1 MNRTVSKTNR
11 YNKYGWA
18 FISLAMLAFALFTV
32 YPIISSLGFSLKV
45 LRRGD
50 YVFGGL
56 TNFKRLLGDKIFHR
70 TIGNTFIFLVIQGP
84 VMLML
89 ALVLASILNTRLKIR
104 SFYRTAI
111 FIPCVMSLVSYSVLF
126 KMMFA
131 TDGIINNFLLW
142 TSVVKEPIFF
152 INDPFWARVVIMIAM
167 TWRWTGYNMMFYLAA
182 MQNIPY
188 ETYEAAFVDGAGP
201 VTVFFRVTLP
211 QLKPIILLTMIMTTN
226 GNLQLFDEPMNL
238 TGGGPAEMTTTMS
251 QYIYNNAFV
260 YTPAFGYSV
269 MMSYVI
275 VIVVAL
281 LAFIQFK
288 VVKDD

>member
-1 MNRTVSKTNR
+1 MYKANR
-11 YNKYGWA
+11 YDKYGW
-18 FISLAMLAFALFTV
+18 FFVSFAMLAFVLFTV
-32 YPIISSLGFSLKV
+32 YPIISSLGLSLKV
-45 LRRGD
+45 LRNGD

-56 TNFKRLLGDKIFHR
+56 ANIKRLFGDKIFHR
-70 TIGNTFIFLVIQGP
+70 SIGNTFIFLVIQGP
-84 VMLML
+84 VMLIL
-89 ALVLASILNTRLKIR
+89 ALVLASLLNTKLRIR

-126 KMMFA
+126 KMMVA
-131 TDGIINNFLLW
+131 TNGIVNNFLLW
-142 TSVVKEPIFF
+142 VHVIKEPIFF
-152 INDPFWARVVIMIAM
+152 VNDPFWARVVIMAAM

-188 ETYEAAFVDGAGP
+188 ETYEASYVDGAGS
-201 VTVFFRVTLP
+201 VAIFFRITLP

-251 QYIYNNAFV
+251 QYIYNSAFV
-260 YTPAFGYSV
+260 YSPAFGYSV

-275 VIVVAL
+275 VIMVAFL
-281 LAFIQFK
+281 SFIQFT
-288 VVKDD
+288 VIKDDEP

>member
-1 MNRTVSKTNR
+1 MNSIVHRANK
-11 YNKYGWA
+11 YDKYGWA
-18 FISLAMLAFALFTV
+18 FISLAMLAFVLFTV
-32 YPIISSLGFSLKV
+32 YPIISSLGLSLKV
-45 LRRGD
+45 LRQGD
-50 YVFGGL
+50 YIFGGL
-56 TNFKRLLGDKIFHR
+56 ANIRRLLGDKIFHR

-84 VMLML
+84 VMLLL
-89 ALVLASILNTRLKIR
+89 ALIFASILNSKLKIR

-131 TDGIINNFLLW
+131 TNGIINNFFMW
-142 TSVVKEPIFF
+142 THVLKEPIFF
-152 INDPFWARVVIMIAM
+152 INDPFWARAVIMIAM

-188 ETYEAAFVDGAGP
+188 ETYEAAHVDGAGP
-201 VTVFFRVTLP
+201 VTIFFRITLP

-238 TGGGPAEMTTTMS
+238 TGGGPAELTTTMS

-260 YTPAFGYSV
+260 FSPAFGYSV

-275 VIVVAL
+275 VIMVAL
-281 LAFIQFK
+281 LAFIQFR